1 MAQMRKRLTP
11 QPIKVR
17 ADIEVTCFNYEG
29 IDAIQRALLAGQAVS
44 SEDTT
49 VRIKLIAPP
58 LYVMT
63 TSTLDKV
70 AGLKSLNDAIEQI
83 KFNIEKEG
91 GQLTIKT
98 APKVL
103 LLSALVLL
111 RENSHHVA
119 NLCFTAAACTSIWYS
134 AQIITR
140 DDETELQKELAR
152 LEAEN
157 AEVNKL
163 FALCCRIF
171 AERYAFSMLALY

>member
-1 MAQMRKRLTP
+1 LSEGETETLMAQMRKRLTP

-119 NLCFTAAACTSIWYS
+119 NLCFTAAACTSI
-134 AQIITR
+134 
-140 DDETELQKELAR
+140 
-152 LEAEN
+152 
-157 AEVNKL
+157 
-163 FALCCRIF
+163 
-171 AERYAFSMLALY
+171 